1 MHVGYYHSPIGILE
15 IKASKKGV
23 SSIKKVEEKQ
33 WEEDE
38 AFPLLRKAKKQLQ
51 EYFDKNRKNFDLE
64 LDFGGKPAFHIQVWE
79 ELLKIPYGKT
89 TAYSNIANKLK
100 NPDAVRAVG
109 LANKHNPIAIVVPC
123 HRVIGKS
130 GHLTGYFYGL
140 TVKRQLLALENP
152 LSFSEQGSL
161 F

>member
-1 MHVGYYHSPIGILE
+1 MHVLYYDSPIGLLE
-15 IKASKKGV
+15 IKGSKKGI
-23 SSIKKVEEKQ
+23 SSVKKVNKRSWDKESDLEH
-33 WEEDE
+33 
-38 AFPLLRKAKKQLQ
+38 LRKAKKQLQ
-51 EYFDKNRKNFDLE
+51 EYFKKERTEFDLL
-64 LDFGGKPAFHIQVWE
+64 LDFGGKPNFHIQVWN
-79 ELLKIPYGKT
+79 ELLKIPYAQT
-89 TAYSNIANKLK
+89 TAYSSIAKKLD

-109 LANKHNPIAIVVPC
+109 LANKNNPIAIVVPC

-140 TVKRQLLALENP
+140 EVKRQLLALENP